1 MTNTLVSE
9 YNNLSRFHFIKRAKL
24 RKQIYNEIL
33 KECSSYQEFSKKC
46 PIPFDKFLIIGLCM
60 SEGKTVSLEQ
70 QNWYMAEQQRRA
82 AKEIKNTIEDFNRR
96 SEDAIR
102 DIRISLHWYKICD
115 NSKIFALS

>member
-1 MTNTLVSE
+1 MTNVLVSE

-82 AKEIKNTIEDFNRR
+82 AKEIKNTIRR
-96 SEDAIR
+96 NENTMR
-102 DIRISLHWYKICD
+102 DIRISLY
-115 NSKIFALS
+115 

>member
-1 MTNTLVSE
+1 MTDVLVSE

-24 RKQIYNEIL
+24 REQIYNEIL

-60 SEGKTVSLEQ
+60 SEGKTVPLEQ

-82 AKEIKNTIEDFNRR
+82 AKEIENTIENFSRR
-96 SEDAIR
+96 NEEAINKSSRRNEDAIMN
-102 DIRISLHWYKICD
+102 IRRSLY
-115 NSKIFALS
+115 

>member
-24 RKQIYNEIL
+24 REQIYNEVL

-46 PIPFDKFLIIGLCM
+46 PIPFDKFLIIGICM

-82 AKEIKNTIEDFNRR
+82 AKEIKNTINRVA
-96 SEDAIR
+96 EEM
-102 DIRISLHWYKICD
+102 KTQ
-115 NSKIFALS
+115 

>member
-1 MTNTLVSE
+1 MTNVLVSE

-46 PIPFDKFLIIGLCM
+46 PIPFDKFEMIGRCM

-82 AKEIKNTIEDFNRR
+82 AKEIKNTIEDFSRR
-96 SEDAIR
+96 NENTMR
-102 DIRISLHWYKICD
+102 DIRISLY
-115 NSKIFALS
+115 

>member
-1 MTNTLVSE
+1 MANILVSE

-82 AKEIKNTIEDFNRR
+82 AEEIKNTIENFSRR
-96 SEDAIR
+96 NEDAINKSSR
-102 DIRISLHWYKICD
+102 RNEDAIMDIRRSLY
-115 NSKIFALS
+115 

>member
-24 RKQIYNEIL
+24 REQIYNEIL

-82 AKEIKNTIEDFNRR
+82 AEQQRRAIENFNRR
-96 SEDAIR
+96 NEDAIR
-102 DIRISLHWYKICD
+102 DIRISLH
-115 NSKIFALS
+115 

>member
-24 RKQIYNEIL
+24 REQIYNEVL

-46 PIPFDKFLIIGLCM
+46 PIPFDKFLIIGICM

-82 AKEIKNTIEDFNRR
+82 IEQQRRAIEQQRRAIEDFSRR
-96 SEDAIR
+96 NEDAIR
-102 DIRISLHWYKICD
+102 DIRISLY
-115 NSKIFALS
+115 